1 MKKNNLK
8 MSIRI
13 QNGNN
18 FDSSQIKTDKISVSP
33 TNLDLGK
40 EKKVVKKEKIT
51 TNENKKSVNGNN
63 DELKEKKNKLIMSIQ
78 NELENK
84 FKEKRAISLKNST
97 LNGDYSY
104 INASILCL
112 SNLPD
117 LLLYLQK
124 NINYLNNRQKFP
136 ISYTFFSVIE
146 HLFIHYPKKAP
157 FVDSSRIIKIIKH
170 CYPFLKICRNPV
182 DLFSLL
188 MQDINEKLKKKKKK
202 KKPIIFKKD
211 IDKRNFNNVIEQKII
226 DFNDSNESIISQLF
240 NSFYKKEIRCPGCNN
255 TFYDLQNF
263 IIFDL
268 DPMNTYKNYKKN
280 IVTIN
285 DCLKYYVSPI
295 TSTKIC
301 SICNHSSKFV
311 EKKNIFLLSNNL
323 VFGINRNNSEQEQLM
338 LKIKFNYEEILDIS
352 KYIDKKLVEIKA
364 EYILIA
370 VVAYFIEKKKFV
382 AFCKNLVV
390 DEWVYFDD
398 DLINQCN
405 YNYMINNSTPYL
417 LFYKML
423 DDLK

>member
-8 MSIRI
+8 MSIRL
-13 QNGNN
+13 QNGNYI
-18 FDSSQIKTDKISVSP
+18 DSTQIKTDKISGSP

-40 EKKVVKKEKIT
+40 EKEIIKNKNIKK
-51 TNENKKSVNGNN
+51 NENKKSVNGNN
-63 DELKEKKNKLIMSIQ
+63 DQLKEKKNKLIMSIQ
-78 NELENK
+78 NELQNK
-84 FKEKRAISLKNST
+84 FKEKRTISLKNST

-104 INASILCL
+104 INALILCL

-124 NINYLNNRQKFP
+124 NINDLNNRQKFP
-136 ISYTFFSVIE
+136 IAYTLFSVIE
-146 HLFIHYPKKAP
+146 HLFIRYPKKAP
-157 FVDSSRIIKIIKH
+157 FVDSSRIIKIINH
-170 CYPFLKICRNPV
+170 CYPFLQISRNPV

-188 MQDINEKLKKKKKK
+188 MQDIHEELNAKKNKKKL
-202 KKPIIFKKD
+202 IIFKKILD
-211 IDKRNFNNVIEQKII
+211 NRNLDNVIGQRII
-226 DFNDSNESIISQLF
+226 DFNDNNESVISQLF
-240 NSFYKKEIRCPGCNN
+240 NSFYKKEIRCLGCNN

-263 IIFDL
+263 ITFDL

-280 IVTIN
+280 IVTID

-311 EKKNIFLLSNNL
+311 EKKNFFSLSNNL
-323 VFGINRNNSEQEQLM
+323 AFGINRNNSEQEQLM

-364 EYILIA
+364 EYILVA
-370 VVAYFIEKKKFV
+370 VVAYFSKKEKYV

-405 YNYMINNSTPYL
+405 YNYMVNNSTPYL

-423 DDLK
+423 DDIK